1 MKIRYLVAVMFI
13 AFCFYADSVQAM
25 TAQELL
31 EKVEDR
37 YIGKTSR
44 ADSLMI
50 LKSDNGPTRKRK
62 MGVFRKKEDNVNR
75 DNFIHF
81 FSPADIRNT
90 TYLVNERNHRK
101 KKWIY
106 LSAFRKRRRIVGKDY
121 GVAFVSSDFTYED
134 MDPIHADDYVA
145 SDLKEE
151 KLGDTDVYSIVI
163 KKKDDETSYDRVV
176 LKIDKEK
183 LVILKSLMYD
193 KNNPEKLVKVMT
205 AEDLEKI
212 QDIWTPK
219 KVTMKDL
226 EGGTETTLETVRIKY
241 DLELPANTFTTR
253 NMEK

>member
-1 MKIRYLVAVMFI
+1 MKIRYLIAVI
-13 AFCFYADSVQAM
+13 LVAFCFYADAAQAM

-31 EKVEDR
+31 QKVEDR

-50 LKSDNGPTRKRK
+50 LRGDNVRTRKRK
-62 MGVFRKKEDNVNR
+62 MSVFRRKDDNVNR
-75 DNFIHF
+75 ANFIHF

-90 TYLVNERNHRK
+90 TYLVLERDHKK

-106 LSAFRKRRRIVGKDY
+106 LSSFRKRRKIVGKDY

-134 MDPIHADDYVA
+134 MEPIHANDYVA

-163 KKKDDETSYDRVV
+163 KKKDDETSYDRVE

-183 LVILKSLMYD
+183 LIVLKSLMYD

-205 AEDLEKI
+205 AEDLQKI
-212 QDIWTPK
+212 QDIWTPM

-226 EGGTETTLETVRIKY
+226 EGGTETVLETKRIEY
-241 DLELPANTFTTR
+241 DLDLPANTFTRR